1 MDKKRELT
9 EAEDL
14 RYFYHTDGLSAV
26 LVKKNQDPLKV
37 KSSKNKG
44 QEVLNIMPLYCRYRL
59 YN

>member
-26 LVKKNQDPLKV
+26 LVKKNQDPLLD
-37 KSSKNKG
+37 G
-44 QEVLNIMPLYCRYRL
+44 TGVLNV
-59 YN
+59 